1 MIQRLGGL
9 TSGEAMLDPRIY
21 RGALLVAL
29 LAVIVVAFSLE
40 NRPEPIRTAQAPV
53 AFDGLRAGR
62 LLETLAREYP
72 SRRPGSVGD
81 DALARRVGAELRA
94 VLPGVAVARRPVE
107 GARTVDGRRD
117 LVNVEATQPGSSP
130 GAGIVVVAGRDA
142 LGRGSPAA
150 LSGTAALIE
159 LARAAALARPKRSIT
174 FASVSGFTGGQA
186 GIADLVSRFEEP
198 VDAILV
204 LGDMAGPP
212 VTGRLVSAWS
222 EGPGS
227 APLDLQ
233 RTVAT
238 ALRLESG
245 LKADVP
251 FARNQLVRYGFPF
264 TVGAQGPPNRDGV
277 PAVLLSASGE
287 LAPVASA
294 PVSPVRLQRFG
305 RAALRSVTAL
315 DAGPLVSGA
324 PQTDLLAVRKVVP
337 SWAIRLLAIAL
348 LFPALVTALDAQARL
363 RRERSPT
370 GRWLAWLVVLAAPF
384 ALAGIFLR
392 LLGLLGFLNATDPPA
407 PPGSVP
413 PGGAGIGALIC
424 VVALAVLMALF
435 ARPAIERRLALPAGR
450 EEPGATL
457 APALVACVGGL
468 VAWIFNPYAALFLVL
483 PAHVW
488 LLVCVRDVRIPRG
501 PAVALVLFS
510 LVPFLLAAFVMA
522 GQLSVPVWELPWTL
536 VLGLA
541 GGTPWL
547 AVMLGWSLVAGA
559 ACGALVL
566 AWGAG
571 QGPGRKVTVRGP
583 VGYAGPGS
591 LGGTPSAR
599 R

>member
-1 MIQRLGGL
+1 
-9 TSGEAMLDPRIY
+9 MLDPRIY

-29 LAVIVVAFSLE
+29 FAVIVVAFSLE
-40 NRPEPIRTAQAPV
+40 NRPEPIRSVQAPV
-53 AFDGLRAGR
+53 AFDGERAAR
-62 LLETLAREYP
+62 LLDRLVTEFP

-94 VLPGVAVARRPVE
+94 ALPGVAVSRRPVE

-142 LGRGSPAA
+142 LQRGSPAA

-159 LARAAALARPKRSIT
+159 LARAASVARPKRSIT

-186 GIADLVSRFEEP
+186 GIADLTSRIEEP

-212 VTGRLVSAWS
+212 QGGRLVSGWS
-222 EGPGS
+222 QGPGS

-238 ALRLESG
+238 ALRVESG

-251 FARNQLVRYGFPF
+251 YARSQLVRYAFPF
-264 TVGAQGPPNRDGV
+264 TVGAQGPPNRDSV

-287 LAPVASA
+287 LAPGASA
-294 PVSPVRLQRFG
+294 PVSPARLQRFG
-305 RAALRSVTAL
+305 RAALRSITAL
-315 DAGPLVSGA
+315 DAGPPVSA
-324 PQTDLLAVRKVVP
+324 TPQTDLQAVRKVIP
-337 SWAIRLLAIAL
+337 SWAVRLLVIAL
-348 LFPALVTALDAQARL
+348 LFPALVTALDAVARL
-363 RRERSPT
+363 RRERSPV
-370 GRWLAWLVVLAAPF
+370 GRWLAWLAVLALPF
-384 ALAGIFLR
+384 ALAGLFLR
-392 LLGLLGFLNATDPPA
+392 LLGLLGFLNATRPPA
-407 PPGSVP
+407 PPGAVP
-413 PGGAGIGALIC
+413 LDGAGIGALIC
-424 VVALAVLMALF
+424 VIALAVLVAVFL
-435 ARPAIERRLALPAGR
+435 RPALERRLGLGTGR
-450 EEPGATL
+450 EAPGATL

-488 LLVCVRDVRIPRG
+488 LLVCVRDVRVPRG
-501 PAVALVLFS
+501 PAVALVLLS
-510 LVPFLLAAFVMA
+510 VLPFLLAAFVLA
-522 GQLSVPVWELPWTL
+522 GQLSEPVWELPWTL
-536 VLGLA
+536 ALGLA
-541 GGTPWL
+541 GGTPWPL
-547 AVMLGWSLVAGA
+547 VMLGWSLVAGA

-566 AWGAG
+566 AWGSS
-571 QGPGRKVTVRGP
+571 GPDRRVTVRGP

>member
-1 MIQRLGGL
+1 
-9 TSGEAMLDPRIY
+9 MLDPRIY
-21 RGALLVAL
+21 RGALLLAL

-40 NRPEPIRTAQAPV
+40 NRPEPIRTSLAPA
-53 AFDGLRAGR
+53 AFEGARAER
-62 LLETLAREYP
+62 LLERLAAEYP
-72 SRRPGSVGD
+72 SRRPGSSGD
-81 DALARRVGAELRA
+81 NSLARRVAGELRA
-94 VLPGVAVARRPVE
+94 VLPGVTVATRTVE

-117 LVNVEATQPGSSP
+117 LVNVEAFQPGSSS

-142 LGRGSPAA
+142 LGRGAPAA
-150 LSGTAALIE
+150 LSGTAALVE
-159 LARAAALARPKRSIT
+159 LARATGLARPGRSIT

-186 GIADLVSRFEEP
+186 GIADLLSRIEEP
-198 VDAILV
+198 VDAVLV

-212 VTGRLVSAWS
+212 TTGRLVSAWS

-251 FARNQLVRYGFPF
+251 YARSQVVRYAFPF
-264 TVGAQGPPNRDGV
+264 TVGAQGPANRASI
-277 PAVLLSASGE
+277 PAVMLSASGE
-287 LAPVASA
+287 LPPEASA
-294 PVSPVRLQRFG
+294 PVSAARMERFG

-315 DAGPLVSGA
+315 DAGPLVSPS
-324 PQTDLLAVRKVVP
+324 PQSDLLTVRKVVP
-337 SWAIRLLAIAL
+337 SWAVRLLVIAL
-348 LFPALVTALDAQARL
+348 LFPALVTALDAVARL
-363 RRERSPT
+363 RRERSPV
-370 GRWLAWLVVLAAPF
+370 GRWLLWLVALAAPF
-384 ALAGIFLR
+384 AVAGVFLR
-392 LLGLLGFLNATDPPA
+392 LLGLFGLLDATDPPP

-413 PGGAGIGALIC
+413 LDGVGIGALIC
-424 VVALAVLMALF
+424 VVALAGLAVLFL
-435 ARPAIERRLALPAGR
+435 RPAIERAARLPDGR
-450 EEPGATL
+450 EDPGAAL

-468 VAWIFNPYAALFLVL
+468 VAWIFNPYAAAFLIL

-488 LLVCVRDVRIPRG
+488 LLVCARDFRIPRG

-510 LVPFLLAAFVMA
+510 LLPFLLAFFVMA
-522 GQLSVPVWELPWTL
+522 GQLSVAPWELPWSL
-536 VLGLA
+536 ALGLA

-547 AVMLGWSLVAGA
+547 LVMLGWALVAGA
-559 ACGALVL
+559 ACGALAL

-571 QGPGRKVTVRGP
+571 SGPDRKVTVRGP